1 LKTEAFMKR
10 TAQGQLRFAIAFR
23 ETNGTLLGVNRF

>member
-1 LKTEAFMKR
+1 MKR
-10 TAQGQLRFAIAFR
+10 TAQGQIAFAIAFR